1 MKSLDS
7 SLCSNFKIPKPFF
20 RISKEKI
27 PDCTE
32 LSSAPGSC
40 FMKFDDNGLFQDA
53 VDKCNAKKGLMPRAS
68 DLATTQEMLSTLS
81 YAQGIWVGLKTKS
94 GQ

>member
-1 MKSLDS
+1 
-7 SLCSNFKIPKPFF
+7 
-20 RISKEKI
+20 
-27 PDCTE
+27 
-32 LSSAPGSC
+32 
-40 FMKFDDNGLFQDA
+40 MKFDDNGLFQDA

-81 YAQGIWVGLKTKS
+81 YTQGIWVGLKTKS